1 MRFSFPKFVL
11 SAFVFVAGT
20 VVSIFSSAQEL
31 PTASPE
37 EHGMSSEKLKDLEA
51 AMQGLVD
58 DGNVAGIITSIMRDG
73 KVIHFETYGQMDMEK
88 DKPMQEDALFRMYSM
103 TKVITGVAVMTLYE
117 EGKFQLDDPIAKYL
131 PEFENMEVYVSDT
144 ERVPANRPITVKHLL
159 THTSG
164 ITYDFY
170 GGTPVSDMMT
180 EKGLTIQG
188 AYDKD
193 QSLEDFVK
201 DLAKYPLVNHPG
213 EKWHYSLSIDV
224 LGRLVEVWSGENF
237 GEYLEARV
245 FGPLKMVDAGFHVK
259 DKDLDRFSANYFKT
273 PGSDLTLIDP
283 PETSLYRKVSPLQ
296 FGGAGLVSSARD
308 YLRFAQMLVN
318 GGELEG
324 VRILKPETVALMTSN
339 QLDLGEL
346 GAAPLGGFLGIF
358 GMAGKGLSFGLTG
371 SVITDN
377 EALGGNGS
385 TGEFTWG
392 GAASTDFWIDPQ
404 EKLVA
409 MVLTQLMPSGSQPT
423 RTYLHK
429 YTYDAMT
436 KRYAK

>member
-1 MRFSFPKFVL
+1 MQFMSSKLLTAIPIFAASVFL
-11 SAFVFVAGT
+11 S
-20 VVSIFSSAQEL
+20 VSGVAQEL
-31 PTASPE
+31 PNASPE
-37 EHGMSSEKLKDLEA
+37 DHGMSSETLDEMKD

-58 DGNVAGIITSIMRDG
+58 NGNVAGIITSIMRDG
-73 KVIHFETYGQMDMEK
+73 KLIHFETYGQMDMEK
-88 DKPMQEDALFRMYSM
+88 DKPMQEDTLFRMYSM
-103 TKVITGVAVMTLYE
+103 TKVITGVAVMMLYE
-117 EGKFQLDDPIAKYL
+117 EGKFQLEDPIAKYL
-131 PEFENMEVYVSDT
+131 PEFENMEVYVSDK

-170 GGTPVSDMMT
+170 AGTPVSKMLNDA
-180 EKGLTIQG
+180 GLTIQA

-193 QSLEDFVK
+193 MSLEEFAK
-201 DLAKYPLVNHPG
+201 GLAETPLVNHPG

-237 GEYLEARV
+237 GEFLEERL
-245 FGPLKMVDAGFHVK
+245 FEPLKMVDAGFHVK
-259 DKDLDRFSANYFKT
+259 DEDLDRFSANYFKS
-273 PGSDLTLIDP
+273 PGSDLALIDP

-296 FGGAGLVSSARD
+296 FGGAGMVSTARD

-324 VRILKPETVALMTSN
+324 VRILKPETVNMMTSN

-346 GAAPLGGFLGIF
+346 GAAPLGGFIG
-358 GMAGKGLSFGLTG
+358 GKGLSFGLTG
-371 SVITDN
+371 SVIIDN

-385 TGEFTWG
+385 TGEFSWG

-409 MVLTQLMPSGSQPT
+409 MVLTQVMPSGSQPT

-429 YTYDAMT
+429 YTYEAMT